1 MSRETSQWLNTMTL
15 IGMTEQRG
23 NAWHYRADDQG
34 GEPNHYFGPIPVGD
48 VERRLF
54 NWEAVK
60 VPVFVGL
67 PASIETATTIDAAGN
82 PVAVQQDET
91 KMAIVNAATGK
102 VFKYAGEGYAIH
114 QYREWLLG
122 TVSNLL
128 GDTLVITSAGLLKD
142 GAQAWVEVSV
152 PETLH
157 DSVTGVDYRTN
168 LLAFTSHDSSLATTY
183 GRTITM
189 TVCDNTREA
198 AAGEMGDQK
207 AKVKHSKR
215 STLKLDETRNRLA
228 ILEQQ
233 SDDFLTEI
241 HELAAWEVTDKQWFA
256 FLDEFRPIP
265 EADGRSKSIILR
277 ERDELVDMYRRDER
291 AAQWRGTAFG
301 VVQAVNT
308 WAHHVATVKNVS
320 RADRNAEGAITGRF
334 AKLDTEVLNTLGK
347 VLANN

>member
-1 MSRETSQWLNTMTL
+1 MSRETSKWLNTNTL

-23 NAWHYRADDQG
+23 NAWHYRAADQG
-34 GEPNHYFGPIPVGD
+34 DEPNHYFGPIPVAD

-54 NWEAVK
+54 SWDAVK
-60 VPVFVGL
+60 APVFVGL
-67 PASIETATTIDAAGN
+67 PATIDTATTMDDNGN
-82 PVAVQQDET
+82 PIAMQQDPART
-91 KMAIVNAATGK
+91 AIVNGSTGH
-102 VFKYAGEGYAIH
+102 VFKYAGEGYEIH

-128 GDTLVITSAGLLKD
+128 GDTLVITSAGLLRD
-142 GAQAWVEVSV
+142 GGQAWVEVSV

-157 DSVTGVDYRTN
+157 DSVTGFDYRTN

-183 GRTITM
+183 GRTITA
-189 TVCDNTREA
+189 TVCDNTMSI
-198 AAGEMGDQK
+198 AAGEMGSQK

-215 STLKLDETRNRLA
+215 SALKLDDARNRLA
-228 ILEQQ
+228 ILEQT
-233 SDDFLTEI
+233 SDEFLTEL
-241 HELAAWEVTDKQWFA
+241 HELASWKVTDKQWFA
-256 FLDEFRPIP
+256 FLDEFKPVP

-291 AAQWRGTAFG
+291 ASQWRGTAFG
-301 VVQAVNT
+301 VMQAVNT

-334 AKLDTEVLNTLGK
+334 AKLDTEVLNTLTT
-347 VLANN
+347 VLANA